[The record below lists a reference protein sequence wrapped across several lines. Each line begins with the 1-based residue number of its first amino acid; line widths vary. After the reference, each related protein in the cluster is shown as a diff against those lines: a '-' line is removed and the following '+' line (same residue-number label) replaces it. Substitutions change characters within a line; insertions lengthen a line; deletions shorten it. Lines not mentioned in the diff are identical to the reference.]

1 MRLIRLAVA
10 GMMAIGL
17 GKSALAADLPSRSS
31 PTAPPMMAPF
41 SWTGAYFGL
50 NGGYNWGTATGS
62 YRISSATLEM
72 LPPLIPTIDAAGSHQ
87 VRLQGGLFGFQF
99 GFNWELA
106 NSFVF
111 GVEGDFDWSG
121 LSGSI
126 YNAGIVPVAGGPYS
140 ISQRLKTDWLGTVR
154 ARAGLAPI
162 DRLLVFATAGPAF
175 THIGYSSAFT
185 DSFKENEDVSINT
198 TRVGWAVGAGAEY
211 AFAANW
217 SAKLDYLHSEFG
229 ALSALGS
236 TTLTDGTTAFV
247 AHSTGVLKVDAVR
260 VGLNYRFD

>member
-1 MRLIRLAVA
+1 MRLICLVVVGMIAISA
-10 GMMAIGL
+10 GT
-17 GKSALAADLPSRSS
+17 SVLAADLSSRSMS
-31 PTAPPMMAPF
+31 TAPPTIPPF
-41 SWTGAYFGL
+41 SWTGAYVGL
-50 NGGYNWGTATGS
+50 NGGYNWGAAPGS

-72 LPPLIPTIDAAGSHQ
+72 LPPLIPTINAAGSHQ
-87 VRLQGGLFGFQF
+87 VNPQGGLFGFEF
-99 GFNWELA
+99 GYNWELA

-111 GVEGDFDWSG
+111 GVEGDLDWSG

-140 ISQRLKTDWLGTVR
+140 INQRFKADWFGTLR
-154 ARAGLAPI
+154 ARVGLSPI
-162 DRLLVFATAGPAF
+162 DRLLVFATGGPAF

-185 DSFKENEDVSINT
+185 DSFKENEDVSINA
-198 TRVGWAVGAGAEY
+198 TRAGWAIGAGAEY